1 LACNHLVI
9 IYGYEEEEE
18 TMNLKIGLRGRNTQN
33 QLETEA
39 RLQGATDREIADLA
53 YNSRK
58 NRGAR
63 WDVTALALHTGMRT

>member
-1 LACNHLVI
+1 
-9 IYGYEEEEE
+9 
-18 TMNLKIGLRGRNTQN
+18 MNLKIGIRDRNAKN
-33 QLETEA
+33 RLENEA

-63 WDVTALALHTGMRT
+63 WDVTVLALHTGMRT